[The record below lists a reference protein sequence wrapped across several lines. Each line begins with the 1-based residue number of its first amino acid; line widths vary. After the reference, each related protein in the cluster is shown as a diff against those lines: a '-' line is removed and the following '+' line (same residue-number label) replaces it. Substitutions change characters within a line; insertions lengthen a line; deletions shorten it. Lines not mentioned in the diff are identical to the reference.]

1 LASGAS
7 PKYHRPDGDDL
18 ESVAQSTLGKDPFNT
33 VNGIVVALMGKG
45 VLSDQEGKII
55 LDKLAR

>member
-18 ESVAQSTLGKDPFNT
+18 ESVAQSTLGKDPFNA

>member
-1 LASGAS
+1 M
-7 PKYHRPDGDDL
+7 
-18 ESVAQSTLGKDPFNT
+18 AQSTLGKDPFNA